1 MAAKPPAW
9 WRDGNLLV
17 PLCLLLAT
25 TIYLAAA
32 FQISTA
38 FSQGL
43 VDASF
48 TPKLVAILMYL
59 ALLFVL
65 RDALRARRAA
75 EGAAEGTNFADPL
88 KIVVLTAA
96 YIAAFPTVGYVL
108 TTLPYVYLLFLVFR
122 FDERSQLK
130 RIAYTVAITA
140 IFYLLFAQVFDVRL
154 PKAGGLL

>member
-9 WRDGNLLV
+9 WRDGTLLV
-17 PLCLLLAT
+17 PLCLLLAN

-38 FSQGL
+38 FSQGM

-48 TPKLVAILMYL
+48 TPKVVAVLMYL

-65 RDALRARRAA
+65 RDALRERRAA
-75 EGAAEGTNFADPL
+75 DQAADGMHLADPL
-88 KIVVLTAA
+88 KVVALTAA
-96 YIAAFPTVGYVL
+96 YIAAFPIVGYVL

-140 IFYLLFAQVFDVRL
+140 IFYLMFAEVFGVRL